1 MGEKAVVQLLHD
13 PLGLQQELRHFK
25 VKAKTDGNDGIAN
38 RQPFPFSLPSALTWG
53 LELCL

>member
-13 PLGLQQELRHFK
+13 PLGLQQQLRHFK
-25 VKAKTDGNDGIAN
+25 VKAKTDGNDGIAT
-38 RQPFPFSLPSALTWG
+38 RQPFPFSLPSAFTWG